1 MKTVKGSI
9 REALA
14 QIATYNKQPIA
25 EQDLEKELNQHTEGS
40 FYGRDDL
47 VKKWS
52 TPKKDRHLYIK
63 LAKDDAS
70 GHHRASMKRKGNE
83 KKIADLKRQGYKEV
97 PFESKEELQQCI
109 DERETDKYGNP
120 KLSDADKDKIG
131 KLRQKIKDHEILA
144 NRLRDEI
151 SQIKKNAGIED

>member
-25 EQDLEKELNQHTEGS
+25 EQDLEKELNRHAEEVNS
-40 FYGRDDL
+40 L
-47 VKKWS
+47 V
-52 TPKKDRHLYIK
+52 L
-63 LAKDDAS
+63 
-70 GHHRASMKRKGNE
+70 
-83 KKIADLKRQGYKEV
+83 
-97 PFESKEELQQCI
+97 

-120 KLSDADKDKIG
+120 KLSDADKDKIS